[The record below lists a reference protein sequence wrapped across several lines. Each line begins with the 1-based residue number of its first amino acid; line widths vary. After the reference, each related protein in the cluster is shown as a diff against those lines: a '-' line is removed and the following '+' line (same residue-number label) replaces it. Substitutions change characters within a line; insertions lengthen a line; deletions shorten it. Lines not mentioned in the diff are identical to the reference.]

1 MHDTWVRSP
10 QDVDPLSWFTGPRM
24 PIAFS
29 IAGVL
34 QGIAIIVI
42 YWDSW
47 SIVALQIV
55 ALPFFLAAGW
65 LTARSAHPGRR
76 RFRLRDAAQILAFA
90 CVGVVISAA
99 GTYGGTVPVAQWWPG
114 IALGVTFVSLSPY
127 CTPRKQLLCAIP
139 LVVFVGVVGWI
150 VFSSQTVFW
159 PPAAIVI
166 IAVGP
171 VTISAAA
178 SVVFSYTFVSRTVA
192 LLDSSAGTEG
202 AALSIEVTDPELQK
216 GTVARMSARV
226 APFIESV
233 ATAGEI
239 TPENRA
245 LAAQLARRLR
255 TELVTA
261 TGRSWLDVVAHET
274 GIIVSDPARLAD
286 SMNESQRAALRGLLV
301 AAMDSTGVDRRSLLI
316 ELRAQPDGSTAVAL
330 SIDMDLPEGR
340 RLVLLAPYY
349 LTLKTTVDDLSWDD
363 GRRLL
368 MQFKIPPA

>member
-1 MHDTWVRSP
+1 
-10 QDVDPLSWFTGPRM
+10 
-24 PIAFS
+24 
-29 IAGVL
+29 
-34 QGIAIIVI
+34 
-42 YWDSW
+42 
-47 SIVALQIV
+47 
-55 ALPFFLAAGW
+55 
-65 LTARSAHPGRR
+65 
-76 RFRLRDAAQILAFA
+76 
-90 CVGVVISAA
+90 
-99 GTYGGTVPVAQWWPG
+99 
-114 IALGVTFVSLSPY
+114 
-127 CTPRKQLLCAIP
+127 
-139 LVVFVGVVGWI
+139 
-150 VFSSQTVFW
+150 
-159 PPAAIVI
+159 
-166 IAVGP
+166 
-171 VTISAAA
+171 
-178 SVVFSYTFVSRTVA
+178 
-192 LLDSSAGTEG
+192 
-202 AALSIEVTDPELQK
+202 
-216 GTVARMSARV
+216 
-226 APFIESV
+226 V